1 MSIIAIIIGFTM
13 PAMNTVLKG
22 SQLTQAGQ
30 MINDQLNLAR
40 QIALTKNH
48 SVEVRFYQFGDPQ
61 APGEQTA
68 VPASGRYRAIQAFEI
83 QDSGSAVPL
92 SKVQQVPPSIII
104 DSVGALSS
112 IISPPGAY
120 VAPLPVLTS
129 YSAQTVPIARVGTNY
144 NTVAFRFLPDGSVN
158 LSKIS
163 SHGPMTPDCR
173 PPYCPTTSCLSSTG
187 SSMISSTATTPWRL
201 CGSGLMRRGRAKR
214 LTILWNAWIW
224 RPLRRP

>member
-1 MSIIAIIIGFTM
+1 MNCKNTSHGNILKKGGFTVVELLVVMSIIAIIIGFTM

-104 DSVGALSS
+104 DSGGALSS
-112 IISPPGAY
+112 IISPPSAY

-129 YSAQTVPIARVGTNY
+129 YSIQTVPIARVGTNY

-163 SHGPMTPDCR
+163 SNPWCLTLHNINEGDSLPAPKANFITTQIDPSNGHIKTYR
-173 PPYCPTTSCLSSTG
+173 P
-187 SSMISSTATTPWRL
+187 
-201 CGSGLMRRGRAKR
+201 
-214 LTILWNAWIW
+214 
-224 RPLRRP
+224 